1 MRKFPMIAAATA
13 LIAGCTQAPPPPQ
26 GMQGSVRLQ
35 QLVAGKAAGPAT
47 NCVPAFRANGAPS
60 FVTPT
65 QAVFVVNP
73 GLVYVSDIQG
83 SGCEDAADP
92 DNIIVTKSSS
102 SLGLCQGDTMRILDL
117 QTKVVKGACTLS
129 EFVPY
134 RPAR

>member
-1 MRKFPMIAAATA
+1 MMTAAAGA

-26 GMQGSVRLQ
+26 SAQGSDRLQ
-35 QLVAGKAAGPAT
+35 QLLAGKAAGPAT
-47 NCVPAFRANGAPS
+47 NCIPGFKAGGAPS

-65 QAVFVVNP
+65 QAVFEINP
-73 GLVYVSDIQG
+73 GLIYVSDIRG

-92 DNIIVTKSSS
+92 SNILVTRSYG

-134 RPAR
+134 RRAG

>member
-1 MRKFPMIAAATA
+1 
-13 LIAGCTQAPPPPQ
+13 
-26 GMQGSVRLQ
+26 MQGSARLQ
-35 QLVAGKAAGPAT
+35 QLLAGKAAGPAT
-47 NCVPAFRANGAPS
+47 NCIPAYRAGGAPS
-60 FVTPT
+60 LVTPT

-73 GLVYVSDIQG
+73 GLVYVSDLRG

-92 DNIIVTKSSS
+92 SNILVTRSYG

-134 RPAR
+134 RRTGGAY